1 MYNTSSFGTKGNVVA
16 SKTFPQGFPLSAF
29 ADDADPLDSPDL
41 QVADAAVG
49 VNGDMI
55 TWSRPGMIEITIAV
69 IFGSVDDQNLDALL
83 DANRVAKG
91 KSSANDVVSVT
102 YTYPSGMT
110 VNMGPGIIK
119 SGVIVPKISAQGRV
133 MTRHYTFQF
142 EQITKSGQSQTAS
155 V

>member
-1 MYNTSSFGTKGNVVA
+1 MYNTSSFGVKGNVTA
-16 SKTFPQGFPLSAF
+16 SKTFPNGFSLSAF
-29 ADDADPLDSPDL
+29 ADDADPLDAADL

-55 TWSRPGMIEITIAV
+55 VWSRPGMIEITVAV

-91 KSSANDVVSVT
+91 KTSANDVCNVS

-119 SGVIVPKISAQGRV
+119 SGVIVPKISSNGRI
-133 MTRHYTFQF
+133 MTRHYVFQF
-142 EQITKSGQSQTAS
+142 EQVTKSGQSQTAQ